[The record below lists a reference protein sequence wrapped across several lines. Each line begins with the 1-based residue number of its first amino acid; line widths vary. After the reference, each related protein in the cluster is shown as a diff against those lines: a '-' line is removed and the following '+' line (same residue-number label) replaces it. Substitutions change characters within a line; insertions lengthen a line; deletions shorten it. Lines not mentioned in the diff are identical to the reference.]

1 MRFAF
6 APALRAG
13 FGAVSALAV
22 SVCLAFPTSAQDEIR
37 DQGGISSPLLSR
49 CAGKFGAQLRAGDE
63 AFPLLSLMGVPWMKI
78 ERTDQR
84 ADGAHVVEIVTGIGA
99 RSQRRGQIVGL
110 SFRCLIDDK
119 GEAVSFTENN
129 LMPERHEALPPAM
142 LVRGTAYYT
151 PRTQL
156 PKGAE
161 LRVQLFDQGTDP
173 PTLLTEAVVRSSWE
187 EPIPFG
193 LRLPPD
199 MKLQGRKL
207 ALAVRLARGSS
218 PLYGLKQPLALDP
231 DRLQQPI
238 DITIDSV
245 MDQ

>member
-1 MRFAF
+1 
-6 APALRAG
+6 
-13 FGAVSALAV
+13 
-22 SVCLAFPTSAQDEIR
+22 
-37 DQGGISSPLLSR
+37 
-49 CAGKFGAQLRAGDE
+49 
-63 AFPLLSLMGVPWMKI
+63 
-78 ERTDQR
+78 
-84 ADGAHVVEIVTGIGA
+84 
-99 RSQRRGQIVGL
+99 
-110 SFRCLIDDK
+110 
-119 GEAVSFTENN
+119 
-129 LMPERHEALPPAM
+129 EALPRAM

-151 PRTQL
+151 PRTRL

-161 LRVQLFDQGTDP
+161 LRVQLFDQATNP

-218 PLYGLKQPLALDP
+218 PLYRRRQRLALDP

-238 DITIDSV
+238 DIKIDSV